1 VSYPNYLKSQLPTYV
16 QVAGHVEDE
25 HLCSAPVHMCGK
37 VRYEAMTMCLR
48 YLHAMWLAVRPQGD
62 KPTWGENVF
71 LPGEL

>member
-1 VSYPNYLKSQLPTYV
+1 MSYSNYLEFTITYYV
-16 QVAGHVEDE
+16 QVAGHAEDE

-37 VRYEAMTMCLR
+37 VRYEAMKMCRR

-62 KPTWGENVF
+62 EATWGENVF